1 MQYPRLTINLP
12 CWAAADLERLASI
25 LGASVSQVVSALLEL
40 LPPQGSA
47 QTSPS
52 CRATQPITR
61 LRVHLTPP
69 GCRGLLVLWDA
80 AWMMGL
86 RQPAAGMLVESVLS
100 DFLGE
105 LQACDSGGGP
115 DLISVLD
122 RIVPGGLL
130 TLYRTVHRLS

>member
-1 MQYPRLTINLP
+1 MQYPRLTIDLP
-12 CWAAADLERLASI
+12 CWAAADLERLAAI

-47 QTSPS
+47 QTGPS

-61 LRVHLTPP
+61 VRVHLTPA

-80 AWMMGL
+80 VWTTGL
-86 RQPAAGMLVESVLS
+86 REPTARVLVESVLS
-100 DFLGE
+100 AFLGE
-105 LQACDSGGGP
+105 LQALDSGGGP
-115 DLISVLD
+115 GLISVLD

-130 TLYRTVHRLS
+130 TLYRTVHRLP